1 VSIDPAHRT
10 RRRPGR
16 AAGAVL
22 ALALAVLTACGD
34 DSPDDSGDAG
44 AGATTSAATSE
55 SSPAPAP
62 TTAGPSEPAAET
74 ESVTVTAEDFAFSVD
89 EDGFAAGSYEIT
101 LVNGGGSTHD
111 LVVERDG
118 EDVAG
123 TDAIDPG
130 QEATLTVDL
139 EPGEYVFY
147 CSIANHRAMGMEI
160 TVTVT

>member
-10 RRRPGR
+10 RRTTAR
-16 AAGAVL
+16 AAGALL

-34 DSPDDSGDAG
+34 DAG
-44 AGATTSAATSE
+44 AEADATTSASTPPPGSTAAGSPTEPETGAE
-55 SSPAPAP
+55 SI
-62 TTAGPSEPAAET
+62 TA
-74 ESVTVTAEDFAFSVD
+74 TAEDFSFALD
-89 EDGFAAGSYEIT
+89 EDSFAAGRYEIT
-101 LVNGGGSTHD
+101 LVNEGGSTHD

-123 TDAIDPG
+123 TDAIAPG
-130 QEATLTVDL
+130 EQTTLSVDL